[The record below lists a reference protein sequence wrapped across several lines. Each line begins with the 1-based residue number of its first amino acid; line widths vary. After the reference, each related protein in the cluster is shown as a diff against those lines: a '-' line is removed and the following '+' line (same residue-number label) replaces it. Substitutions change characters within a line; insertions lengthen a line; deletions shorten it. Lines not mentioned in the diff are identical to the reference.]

1 MIENKGVKR
10 ISHTYSFFYKDT
22 FPFVVGSISIIISI
36 ILLFTKAYFILIFVL
51 PISLVIV
58 FSIIRAFQM
67 PIADEAYLD
76 YKSKEFIFLYNKEEK
91 RIRKS
96 FRDLTAVGKMAMGQT
111 IELTF
116 NENEKHFFYSS
127 QTLGP
132 IPSNSV
138 YQEIKFILDNRMGE
152 FLTEYEKVS

>member
-1 MIENKGVKR
+1 
-10 ISHTYSFFYKDT
+10 
-22 FPFVVGSISIIISI
+22 
-36 ILLFTKAYFILIFVL
+36 
-51 PISLVIV
+51 
-58 FSIIRAFQM
+58 M

-91 RIRKS
+91 RVRKS